1 MTEDGTYKAQ
11 LIVSKN
17 RIAPIKIVDIVRLEL
32 SGAVVGK
39 RLRLFIQ
46 AEVRYNFTAVYH
58 IEDSEIVKA
67 MISKESY
74 GFDTFAANR
83 IGEIQQKTDPQEW
96 FLDSGR
102 FEYCRLGDQRKNP
115 WRAGPCSIWQTG
127 PEFLKQPVEKWPV
140 SSQTNVEKFPERHKV
155 VMTTNAKEIETLV
168 TRTNIGRFSKIE
180 LLLNTT
186 VRILKLYKQYKKSAK
201 HSLGS
206 AVEKNKL
213 AVADRD
219 SAERFWIKDAQES
232 IAKEV

>member
-1 MTEDGTYKAQ
+1 M
-11 LIVSKN
+11 
-17 RIAPIKIVDIVRLEL
+17 
-32 SGAVVGK
+32 
-39 RLRLFIQ
+39 
-46 AEVRYNFTAVYH
+46 
-58 IEDSEIVKA
+58 
-67 MISKESY
+67 
-74 GFDTFAANR
+74 
-83 IGEIQQKTDPQEW
+83 
-96 FLDSGR
+96 
-102 FEYCRLGDQRKNP
+102 
-115 WRAGPCSIWQTG
+115 
-127 PEFLKQPVEKWPV
+127 KQPVEKWPV

-168 TRTNIGRFSKIE
+168 TRINIGRFSKIE